1 MWIQILI
8 KMEIKVYL
16 NRKADK
22 PVFCRIV
29 PTNDALSI
37 DYQTLARA
45 MYILFGND
53 CVIEFRLV

>member
-1 MWIQILI
+1 M
-8 KMEIKVYL
+8 YL
-16 NRKADK
+16 NRNADK
-22 PVFCRIV
+22 PCFCRIV

-53 CVIEFRLV
+53 CVIEFKLV